1 MKTKKDYLK
10 LLNEVKWENKDK
22 IEKFLIPAF
31 DIKLNENTE
40 SFETGL
46 SKFGGTPDLPK
57 EIDWPTFEGEPM
69 AFLSQINLEQLSD
82 YDIESVLP
90 KSGILYFF
98 STDLSDY
105 PPKHKVL
112 FSKSSEVHKVE
123 FPISL
128 NDDFKFNELVMSF
141 EKIYTFPSGETLEFE
156 SLSENDQ
163 DVYHELDE
171 DIFTYENN
179 QILGHTYPAQGDVN
193 LEWACERLEIDL
205 SEVYDSDQE
214 IVNKKRIEF
223 INLFQFSTENS
234 IPELYDNFYVSGMG
248 YFGIE
253 KNDLKN
259 CDFDKTILII
269 QN

>member
-1 MKTKKDYLK
+1 MKTKKEYLK
-10 LLNEVKWENKDK
+10 LLNEVEWENKDK
-22 IEKFLIPAF
+22 IETFLIPAI
-31 DIKLNENTE
+31 DIKVDENAE
-40 SFETGL
+40 LHKTGL

-57 EIDWPTFEGEPM
+57 EIDWPTLEGEPM
-69 AFLSQINLEQLSD
+69 AFLAQINLKQIND
-82 YDIESVLP
+82 YDLENLLP

-98 STDLSDY
+98 FTDLSDY

-112 FSKSSEVHKVE
+112 FSKSSETHKGE
-123 FPISL
+123 FHTSL
-128 NDDFKFNELVMSF
+128 NNDFKFNELALSF
-141 EKIYTFPSGETLEFE
+141 EKRYTFPSGETLEFE
-156 SLSENDQ
+156 SLSEKDQ
-163 DVYHELDE
+163 DVFHELDE

-193 LEWACERLEIDL
+193 LEWACKRLEIDV

-214 IVNKKRIEF
+214 KVDEKRKEF